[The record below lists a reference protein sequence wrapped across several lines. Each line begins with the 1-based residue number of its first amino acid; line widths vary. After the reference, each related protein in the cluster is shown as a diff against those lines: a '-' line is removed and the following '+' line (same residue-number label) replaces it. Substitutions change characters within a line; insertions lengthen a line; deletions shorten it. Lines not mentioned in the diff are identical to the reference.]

1 MMTTRNYLAP
11 LAAQRGMTLI
21 VALIF
26 MIVLTLFVTAG
37 VRSTLMQERMSGYSW
52 EQNLAFQAAEYAAR
66 EGERIVATA
75 VINPTDMSDSCTQG
89 KCKRGYLPDVYL
101 AATWDDNASTK
112 KYVEA
117 PTANSAWS
125 SLTPALADQPKY
137 MIEHAGSAKCAKS
150 EGCEGGKTELYRVIG
165 RGVGRVDTSTSLVQ
179 TTYKP

>member
-1 MMTTRNYLAP
+1 MNMTRVYLAP
-11 LAAQRGMTLI
+11 VAAQRGVTLI

-75 VINPTDMSDSCTQG
+75 VINPTDMSDNCSKG
-89 KCKRGYLPDVYL
+89 MCKRGYLPDVY
-101 AATWDDNASTK
+101 AKETWDDAAGVK
-112 KYVEA
+112 KYTQA
-117 PTANSAWS
+117 PTTNSAWEK
-125 SLTPALADQPKY
+125 LTPALADEPKY
-137 MIEHAGSAKCAKS
+137 IIEHAGSAKCGKS
-150 EGCEGGKTELYRVIG
+150 EGCEGGKTELYRVVG